1 MIFNNKTEK
10 CRDTHVCLYIY
21 LVLCLNNIYNIL
33 KILYY
38 YILLMS
44 IEIVQ
49 NFKLENKHL
58 KEKIIELE
66 KELDEVKN
74 KLNTYQ
80 SNSKKYYENNKE
92 KIIERVKEYNKN
104 NNYKPIVSSE
114 KKKEYNKK
122 AYLKRKDK
130 TNENI

>member
-1 MIFNNKTEK
+1 MDNSE
-10 CRDTHVCLYIY
+10 
-21 LVLCLNNIYNIL
+21 NIISS
-33 KILYY
+33 
-38 YILLMS
+38 M
-44 IEIVQ
+44 E
-49 NFKLENKHL
+49 ENKL
-58 KEKIIELE
+58 LREKIYQLE

-104 NNYKPIVSSE
+104 NNYKTVVSSE

-130 TNENI
+130 TNENV

>member
-1 MIFNNKTEK
+1 MDNCENIIFSME
-10 CRDTHVCLYIY
+10 
-21 LVLCLNNIYNIL
+21 
-33 KILYY
+33 
-38 YILLMS
+38 
-44 IEIVQ
+44 
-49 NFKLENKHL
+49 ENKL
-58 KEKIIELE
+58 LREKIYQLE

-104 NNYKPIVSSE
+104 NNYKTVVSIE

-130 TNENI
+130 TNENV

>member
-1 MIFNNKTEK
+1 
-10 CRDTHVCLYIY
+10 
-21 LVLCLNNIYNIL
+21 
-33 KILYY
+33 
-38 YILLMS
+38 MS

-49 NFKLENKHL
+49 NFELENKHL

-80 SNSKKYYENNKE
+80 SNSKKYYKNNKE

-104 NNYKPIVSSE
+104 NNYNPIVSSE

-130 TNENI
+130 TNNENV